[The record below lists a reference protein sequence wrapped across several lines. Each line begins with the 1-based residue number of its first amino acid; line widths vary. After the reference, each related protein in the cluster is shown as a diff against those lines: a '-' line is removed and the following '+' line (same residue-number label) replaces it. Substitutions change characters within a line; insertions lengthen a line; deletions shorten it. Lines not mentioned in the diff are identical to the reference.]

1 MSLLRS
7 LSAVCAL
14 ALAPLSARATEAAE
28 TPAEIPGEATHTTQ
42 ETNAPPPPQ
51 AEPPQRQTVVTGSR
65 TERLSS
71 ESVVATEVINRREI
85 QRSGARDLG
94 ELLTLQAGVDT
105 ERSIGGIGLRLQG
118 LDPEAVT
125 VLLDGRKVAGRVRGI
140 MDLSRFPLRD
150 IERVEIVKGP
160 AAALYGADAMGGVVN
175 LITRTDSAPEEATF
189 TASYG
194 MRNDVDLRASG
205 SLKRDRYRVRL
216 GASGRGADAY
226 DLDPA
231 DLGTTGS
238 AHRGFDVGGG
248 VEVRPTD
255 SLKLRADADYLRL
268 DQNGIDALT
277 TGALFDRRMRQER
290 FSATVD
296 GSLKLRWGELSAGVR
311 HSLFRDQLLMDQR
324 FSRALDSYEAA
335 IERMWEGNAQLD
347 VPLLDGAHLVT
358 FGLEQSAFF
367 LEADRLEGGQGER
380 FRTAAYLQDEWR
392 IAGGR
397 VVLLPGVRVDVDSQ
411 FGAHPSPR
419 LAARWQAMEA
429 LTVRGAWGTG
439 FRAPSFQEL
448 LLNFENPIIGYVVEG
463 NTQLRPERSH
473 GVTLSADFAATEDVT
488 LAASL
493 FRTELSDLIAWQ
505 TVAEATEGA
514 PTRFGYRNVERA
526 RTQGGEASVRVRV
539 VSGTYVDVG
548 YALTH
553 ARDLG
558 TGRLLEGRAVHRGSL
573 QVQGRVRPLQLEL
586 WSRLA
591 LSSPRRFVRLDG
603 QGDDLTSPTAEWEVR
618 VSRRMFRYLDL
629 FVGGRNL
636 LGAGDPLYVPLPPR
650 QVYGGFMVPL

>member
-1 MSLLRS
+1 MSQLRS
-7 LSAVCAL
+7 LTLLIAL
-14 ALAPLSARATEAAE
+14 ALSLPAAHAE
-28 TPAEIPGEATHTTQ
+28 EPPAEPL
-42 ETNAPPPPQ
+42 
-51 AEPPQRQTVVTGSR
+51 QRQTVVTGSR
-65 TERLSS
+65 TERLSD
-71 ESVVATEVINRREI
+71 ESVVATEVITRREI

-118 LDPEAVT
+118 MDPEAVT
-125 VLLDGRKVAGRVRGI
+125 VLLDGRKVAGRVRGV

-175 LITRTDSAPEEATF
+175 LITRTDSAPEEATL

-226 DLDPA
+226 DLDPS
-231 DLGTTGS
+231 DIGTTGS

-248 VEVRPTD
+248 VEVKPSDNVR
-255 SLKLRADADYLRL
+255 LRADADYLRL
-268 DQNGIDALT
+268 DQNGIDALE

-296 GSLKLRWGELSAGVR
+296 GVVKLGFGEFSAGVR

-324 FSRALDSYEAA
+324 ASRALDSYEAA
-335 IERMWEGNAQLD
+335 MERLWEANAQVD
-347 VPLLDGAHLVT
+347 VPLFGGAHLVT
-358 FGLEQSAFF
+358 FGLEQSVF
-367 LEADRLEGGQGER
+367 LLDADRLEGGVGER
-380 FRTAAYLQDEWR
+380 FRTAGFLQDEWR
-392 IAGGR
+392 LADGR
-397 VVLLPGVRVDVDSQ
+397 VVLLPGVRLDVDSQ

-419 LAARWQAMEA
+419 LAARWLAMDG
-429 LTVRGAWGTG
+429 LTLRGAWGTG

-448 LLNFENPIIGYVVEG
+448 LLQFENPIIGYVVDG
-463 NTQLRPERSH
+463 NPDLRPERSH
-473 GVTLSADFAATEDVT
+473 GLTLSADYALSERVT

-493 FRTELSDLIAWQ
+493 FRTELWDLIAWQ
-505 TVAEATEGA
+505 TVAEATEGS
-514 PTRFGYRNVERA
+514 PTRFGYRNLERA
-526 RTQGGEASVRVRV
+526 RTQGAEASVRFRV
-539 VSGTYVDVG
+539 VAGTYLDVG
-548 YALTH
+548 YALTD

-558 TGRLLEGRAVHRGSL
+558 TGLLLEGRAVHRATL
-573 QVQGRVRPLQLEL
+573 QVQGRIRPLNVEL

-591 LSSPRRFVRLDG
+591 VSSPRRFVRLDG
-603 QGDDLTSPTAEWEVR
+603 QGDDWTSPTAEWEVR
-618 VSRRMFRYLDL
+618 VSRRMFRYLDV

-650 QVYGGFMVPL
+650 QVYGGIMVPL